1 MFALVDCNN
10 FYASCERIFNPK
22 IKNTPIVVLSNND
35 GCVIAR
41 SNEAK
46 ALGIPMGE
54 PAYKIQHLVNIHN
67 IKVFSSNYTL
77 YGDMSQRVM
86 DTIKT
91 VVDSVEVYSIDEA
104 FVDLSSFQ
112 LFDIQDI
119 ALEIRQRVGQW
130 VGIPVSVGMA
140 PTKTLAKVANHMAK
154 KQSAYNG
161 ICILESESDIQNALK
176 LFPVNEVWGVGRKL
190 SKHLQNA
197 GITTAYDLSLA
208 NDSWVKQNFTITGL
222 KMVHELRG
230 ISCIPMEKMVPPK
243 QNICTS
249 RSFGKMVYDFETLAE
264 AVSNFAARG
273 AEKLRRQKSSANYV
287 IVFVTTNRF
296 RQDLKQYTNQVVVNL
311 PVASSLTSELI
322 HYALIGLKSIFKE
335 GFEYKKAGVIVSG
348 IVPQDEIQ
356 TNLFDDLD
364 RDRHQKLTTTLDF
377 LNKKMGTDTV
387 FISSQRNRKNN
398 WKNRRELLS
407 PSYTTNWNELPE
419 VKADTEILPRLIKRF
434 SNIPNNISRD

>member
-22 IKNTPIVVLSNND
+22 IKNTPIIVLSNND

-54 PAYKIQHLVNIHN
+54 PVYKIQYLINIHN

-86 DTIKT
+86 DTIKS

-104 FVDLSSFQ
+104 FVDLSSFH
-112 LFDIQDI
+112 LFDIQKI
-119 ALEIRQRVGQW
+119 ALEIKQRVGQW
-130 VGIPVSVGMA
+130 VGIPVSVGIA

-154 KQSAYNG
+154 KQAIYNG
-161 ICILESESDIQNALK
+161 VCILEGETDVQNALK
-176 LFPVNEVWGVGRKL
+176 LFPVGDVWGVGRKL
-190 SKHLQNA
+190 SKHLQNS
-197 GITTAYDLSLA
+197 GITTAYELSMA
-208 NDSWVKQNFTITGL
+208 SDSWIKQNFTITGL

-230 ISCIPMEKMVPPK
+230 ISCVPLEKMVPPK
-243 QNICTS
+243 QSICTS
-249 RSFGKMVYDFETLAE
+249 RSFGKMVDDFETLAE
-264 AVSNFAARG
+264 AVSNFAARCS
-273 AEKLRRQKSSANYV
+273 EKLRRQNSCANYV

-296 RQDLKQYTNQVVVNL
+296 RQDLKQYSDQIVVNL

-322 HYALIGLKSIFKE
+322 HFALIGLKTLFKE

-348 IVPQDEIQ
+348 IVTQDEIQ
-356 TNLFDDLD
+356 TSLFDELD
-364 RDRHQKLTTTLDF
+364 RERHEKIMCTMDL
-377 LNKKMGTDTV
+377 LNQKMGSDTV
-387 FISSQRNRKNN
+387 FISAQRNLKNK

-419 VKADTEILPRLIKRF
+419 AKASSDILPKKR
-434 SNIPNNISRD
+434 I